1 MIRKDFLAIETDR
14 WWLVADFGQTS
25 AFRRITAGPVTRGM
39 WFGMQPYCQAS
50 APVSSVPA

>member
-1 MIRKDFLAIETDR
+1 MILKDFLAMETDR
-14 WWLVADFGQTS
+14 WLLVADFGQTS